1 MDFWGLFRIEFSSF
15 SFTEKWCHS
24 YDWVYP
30 LPRGKEALWKSLTS
44 DFDFRPNIIVNSIRN
59 VLRYSLMQSLHS
71 LLVLKPELHY
81 PTKINFTL
89 IFQKLTGDVIVK
101 LRDREK
107 GLGSNARVYGR
118 QRRRYVRKL
127 NKKPLSLRNDT
138 AWRFLTEPVRNWYV
152 LH

>member
-1 MDFWGLFRIEFSSF
+1 
-15 SFTEKWCHS
+15 
-24 YDWVYP
+24 
-30 LPRGKEALWKSLTS
+30 
-44 DFDFRPNIIVNSIRN
+44 
-59 VLRYSLMQSLHS
+59 MQSLHS
-71 LLVLKPELHY
+71 LLVLKPGLHY